1 MLVSKLILFDYHTST
16 SEKNVSLNYYVLKSE
31 ELIETTYVTPENMI
45 SNNEKIAAH
54 IIKIPGLRFHQLKKE
69 VDIANGTLQHHI
81 SSLAKSGIISIQYD
95 NATPRYFSN
104 EIKSGSQIIIKR
116 LSQNTPSKIIKL
128 LLKKKCQTFSQLVKY
143 TKKSPGTVSLYKN
156 KMLADKIIVGSTDA
170 CKCHKKY
177 DMKIKYRLSD
187 PEKVRTLVLE
197 YGKSPLM
204 KSADNLADVFLSL
217 R

>member
-1 MLVSKLILFDYHTST
+1 MLVSKLILFDYHTNT
-16 SEKNVSLNYYVLKSE
+16 SEKNVSLNYYISKPK
-31 ELIETTYVTPENMI
+31 ELIKTTHVTPENI
-45 SNNEKIAAH
+45 LSNYENIVSH
-54 IIKIPGLRFHQLKKE
+54 IVKFPGLRFHELKKE
-69 VDIANGTLQHHI
+69 VEIANGTLQHHL
-81 SSLAKSGIISIQYD
+81 SSLAKSGSISIQYD

-104 EIKSGSQIIIKR
+104 ELKSGSQIIIKR

-128 LLKKKCQTFSQLVKY
+128 LLKKECQTFTQLVKY
-143 TKKSPGTVSLYKN
+143 SKKSPGTVSLYKN
-156 KMLADKIIVGSTDA
+156 KMLADKIIVGSTDT

-177 DMKIKYRLSD
+177 DMKIKYRLVD

>member
-1 MLVSKLILFDYHTST
+1 MPTI
-16 SEKNVSLNYYVLKSE
+16 LKSVNKKNQ
-31 ELIETTYVTPENMI
+31 T
-45 SNNEKIAAH
+45 SNHEIVMEYITKF
-54 IIKIPGLRFHQLKKE
+54 PGLRFYELKRE
-69 VDIANGTLQHHI
+69 TGFANGTLQHHI
-81 SSLAKSGIISIQYD
+81 NSLIKSKKIDAHYD
-95 NATPRYFSN
+95 NAVPRYFLHNIDETS
-104 EIKSGSQIIIKR
+104 KIIIQR
-116 LSQNTPSKIIKL
+116 LSQNTTSKIIKL
-128 LLKKKCQTFSQLVKY
+128 LLKKECQTFAQLVKY